1 MFLPTS
7 TQWKLATSLSLLVIE
22 SNIVIWSRLMQIA
35 SGRGTKTENLLM
47 VTEKVA
53 AVQEAALTLATGGS
67 AGKAVGGVRRRVR
80 ANARR
85 LARG

>member
-1 MFLPTS
+1 MFLPIS
-7 TQWKLATSLSLLVIE
+7 TQWKLAASLSLLAME

-47 VTEKVA
+47 ITEKVA

-67 AGKAVGGVRRRVR
+67 AAKAVRGVRKRVR
-80 ANARR
+80 ANVRR
-85 LARG
+85 LTRG